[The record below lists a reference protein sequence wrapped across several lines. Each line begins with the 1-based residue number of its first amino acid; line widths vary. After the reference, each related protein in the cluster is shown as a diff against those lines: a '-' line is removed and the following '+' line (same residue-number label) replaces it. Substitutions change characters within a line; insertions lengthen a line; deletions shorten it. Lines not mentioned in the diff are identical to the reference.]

1 MDDLLQQFKLPEEL
15 LQKMMSE
22 FMKVP
27 CAVKEFSYG
36 RMKISLMDNNVFF
49 FSLDGEKIT
58 MCHSRA
64 SVADGRVLDTRTAK
78 YVSSDENEGKDRKE
92 ISLVFEENGLRFTNH
107 ITLFNDKRY
116 FVAQGEIEDLTKETE
131 TNYIAPLD
139 FAYPN
144 AECKPLFLSLDQR
157 MLLVP
162 YDNDMWVRYE
172 SDHLRP
178 GRTSYD
184 VTAVF
189 EANTN
194 NGLVIG
200 ALDFDTWKNAIKCSA
215 WDARCYTAFS
225 GVADECTHDIYPH
238 GTLIGKSVM
247 SARFLCGWYDDIR
260 CGMEEYGKV
269 AMEDKFFF
277 KWKNVVPFGWNS
289 YSCSVSLFHT
299 LQSWET
305 TSKFFHE
312 SLPEFKDSEG
322 CAYINLD
329 ANFGLDP
336 NELRRVI
343 GDIKSRGQKAGSY
356 MGPLMAHKLLGM
368 LPLKSDPTK
377 NLLDLIMHDK
387 NGDPYPT
394 IDGSMPVDITL
405 PEAEKNLRLT
415 IRELID
421 LGFDYIKI
429 DFLAHG
435 AVEGER
441 YDKSIRTGRQA
452 MMRFYNILRE
462 EIDPEKV
469 GRDIF
474 IDLSIAPLFP
484 AGYGHGRRCC
494 CDAFGH
500 HEDVRYILNALNY
513 GWWTNGTLYQFADPD
528 HTVLQQSF
536 VDGRG
541 PTDFN
546 SARSRFNASVIS
558 GTIMLL
564 SDNYGPAGEE
574 EQIKEARRRTI
585 ELANN
590 PKLNEIARFH
600 KAFVPAYMGDG
611 TTNVYFLHH
620 DGRHFVALFNFEG
633 EEREVSVPAE
643 KVGMS
648 NVGTAYNV
656 NANTERNYENV
667 ISETL
672 GAYDSCILEIK

>member
-1 MDDLLQQFKLPEEL
+1 MEEQFNLPSDIMQKL
-15 LQKMMSE
+15 MAE
-22 FMKVP
+22 FTKVP
-27 CAVKEFSYG
+27 QVVKDIAYG
-36 RMKISLMDNNVFF
+36 RMSITLMDTNAFF

-64 SVADGRVLDTRTAK
+64 SVADGRTIDTRSAK
-78 YVSSDENEGKDRKE
+78 YISCDSIEENGKMN
-92 ISLVFEENGLRFTNH
+92 IALVFEDNGLRLINH
-107 ITLFNDKRY
+107 ITLFADKRY
-116 FVAQGEIEDLTKETE
+116 FVAQGEVEDLTKETE

-144 AECKPLFLSLDQR
+144 VECKPLFLSLDQR

-184 VTAVF
+184 VTAIF
-189 EANTN
+189 ESNNNT
-194 NGLVIG
+194 GMVVG

-238 GTLIGKSVM
+238 GTLIGKSVR
-247 SARFLCGWYDDIR
+247 SARFLCGWYDDVR
-260 CGMEEYGKV
+260 NGMEEYGKV
-269 AMEDKFFF
+269 AMEDKFYF

-289 YSCSVSLFHT
+289 YSCSVSIFHT

-305 TSKFFHE
+305 TSKFFYE
-312 SLPEFKDSEG
+312 DLPAFKDAEG
-322 CAYINLD
+322 SAYINLD
-329 ANFGLDP
+329 ANFGLNTD
-336 NELRRVI
+336 EVKRVI
-343 GDIKSRGQKAGSY
+343 SDIKSRGQKAGSY
-356 MGPLMAHKLLGM
+356 MGPLMAHKLLGI
-368 LPLKSDPTK
+368 LPLRSDPTK
-377 NLLDLIMHDK
+377 NILDLVMKDK
-387 NGDPYPT
+387 DGNPYPT
-394 IDGSMPVDITL
+394 IDGSIPVDITL
-405 PEAEKNLRLT
+405 PEAEENLRLT
-415 IRELID
+415 IRDLIET
-421 LGFDYIKI
+421 GFDYIKI
-429 DFLAHG
+429 DFLSHG

-452 MMRFYNILRE
+452 MMRFYNILSE
-462 EIDPEKV
+462 EVDPQKV

-541 PTDFN
+541 QTDFN
-546 SARSRFNASVIS
+546 SARSRYNASVIS

-564 SDNYGPAGEE
+564 SDNYGPAGEDT
-574 EQIKEARRRTI
+574 QIQEARRRTI

-590 PKLNEIARFH
+590 EKLNEIARFH
-600 KAFVPAYMGDG
+600 KAFTPAYLTDG

-620 DGRHFVALFNFEG
+620 NDRHFVALFNFDG
-633 EEREVSVPAE
+633 EDKKISVPAD
-643 KVGMS
+643 KVGM
-648 NVGTAYNV
+648 NNIGTLYNV
-656 NANTERNYENV
+656 NQGMEREYEGE
-667 ISETL
+667 ISEVL
-672 GAYDSCILEIK
+672 GAYDSCILEVKY